1 MSLIGD
7 AYRFV
12 GVVASPVVI
21 AGLRAMEAI
30 HSRGRARIIVQNKN
44 GKILLVSGII
54 SQHHYTLPGGGIEK
68 GETALMAV
76 IRELKEETGIV
87 VAADIVR
94 QVCYLTKRADGV
106 PYDAT
111 IFHTQLTNGDEVVAY
126 SRRELKSAIWVSLED
141 LPESIGPI
149 TKKSIAILSSQA

>member
-7 AYRFV
+7 VYRFV
-12 GVVASPVVI
+12 GSAASPVVI

-44 GKILLVSGII
+44 GKILLVNGII

-76 IRELKEETGIV
+76 IRELKEEAGIV

-111 IFHTQLTNGDEVVAY
+111 IFHAQLTIGDEVVAY